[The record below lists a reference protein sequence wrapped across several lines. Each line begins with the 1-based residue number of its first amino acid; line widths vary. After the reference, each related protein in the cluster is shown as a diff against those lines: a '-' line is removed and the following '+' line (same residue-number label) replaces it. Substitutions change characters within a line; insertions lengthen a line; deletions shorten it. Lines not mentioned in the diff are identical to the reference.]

1 MPVKTLLIVDDEP
14 TNVQLIRMLAE
25 DIGVPVRLRTAS
37 NGLEAVTLA
46 RELAPAL
53 VLMDLKLPVL
63 DGLEATR
70 RLKADPATASIPVI
84 ALTAQAMVGDRERAL
99 AAGCDGYLTKPI
111 DLQAL
116 LHLLRERLA

>member
-25 DIGVPVRLRTAS
+25 DVGLPVRLRTAS